1 MAEANN
7 NANEAKPKYYS
18 FIDDQEIKITAEA
31 EKAVSSEGD
40 YDNDAGIGG
49 NNKRRFANGG
59 GATED
64 NEAKTD
70 VLPEL
75 GLFLP
80 QWGYSDFMTER
91 LNWQKGLCDI
101 GGEPGWFY
109 FRVFFHFNT
118 AYGLFGGLLKSGDAQ
133 ITNKTCAKSFF
144 ELWKDHYPALDMYN
158 REKSLNTFCN
168 MLNNISN
175 NTPWF
180 FHSIT
185 GMDKASVTSLN
196 EPFKDNTLEIKC
208 LEESIDMRLST
219 LFEYYKYACFDYVN
233 LKEILPENLRKFD
246 MSVVV
251 FGVPIRYLDTHS
263 KINGKEYQSRTMRGE
278 NGGNKMTM
286 AMYTFKECEFDTENM
301 SEPIGS
307 DISNANAFQNNNI
320 SIKIKYKKVFN
331 YKQNGF
337 AGTAISPLGMISKTG
352 SDMSDRLGKMSD
364 AFKAMQSYA
373 SGVGT
378 SDNFVDKFIGNKTQ
392 FSKWYKFARSQGV
405 GSSTKMLIDET
416 EAICQDY
423 YSNVSHSVFNTLVGK
438 GVLGASELGSI
449 TPPDKGVNTD
459 YYKETLNNIYKGT
472 IKQSNAKRKAAS
484 GLAGLGI
491 RTFKAGN
498 AQNGQ
503 SYKNKLVRR

>member
-1 MAEANN
+1 MAKTSDSV
-7 NANEAKPKYYS
+7 NEAKSYSS
-18 FIDDQEIKITAEA
+18 FIANNDIKFAGDVETLSNADSDD
-31 EKAVSSEGD
+31 
-40 YDNDAGIGG
+40 GIGG
-49 NNKRRFANGG
+49 NNTKRTVIGSG
-59 GATED
+59 STE
-64 NEAKTD
+64 ESEIKTD

-75 GLFLP
+75 GIFLP

-91 LNWQKGLCDI
+91 LNWQKGLNDI

-118 AYGLFGGLLKSGDAQ
+118 AYGLFGGQLSSGGAQ

-144 ELWKDHYPALDMYN
+144 ELWKDHYPTLDMYN

-180 FHSIT
+180 FHSIS
-185 GMDKASVTSLN
+185 GMDKASVTNMN

-219 LFEYYKYACFDYVN
+219 LFEYYKYACFDYIN
-233 LKEILPENLRKFD
+233 LKEIIPENLRKFD

-263 KINGKEYQSRTMRGE
+263 KINGKEYQSRTIRGE

-286 AMYTFKECEFDTENM
+286 SMYTFKECEFDTENM
-301 SEPIGS
+301 AEPMPA
-307 DISNANAFQNNNI
+307 DMSNEHAFQNNNI

-337 AGTAISPLGMISKTG
+337 GGTAISPLGMINKTG
-352 SDMSDRLGKMSD
+352 SDMSSRLGKMSD
-364 AFKAMQSYA
+364 AFKSMRSYA
-373 SGVGT
+373 SGVST

-405 GSSTKMLIDET
+405 GSSAKMLIDET

-423 YSNVSHSVFNTLVGK
+423 YSNVAHSVFNTVVGK

-472 IKQSNAKRKAAS
+472 IKHSDTKRKTAA
-484 GLAGLGI
+484 GLASLGI
-491 RTFKAGN
+491 RTFKVDN
-498 AQNGQ
+498 TQNNQ
-503 SYKNKLVRR
+503 SYKNKLVRQ

>member
-1 MAEANN
+1 MAKTNNSDSEAG
-7 NANEAKPKYYS
+7 AKYSS
-18 FIDDQEIKITAEA
+18 FIVDNEIKLDGS
-31 EKAVSSEGD
+31 EKATSGGED
-40 YDNDAGIGG
+40 YDSDAGVSD
-49 NNKRRFANGG
+49 NNKKRFVNGG
-59 GATED
+59 GSTEE
-64 NEAKTD
+64 NEARTD

-91 LNWQKGLCDI
+91 LNWQKGLADI

-118 AYGLFGGLLKSGDAQ
+118 AYGLFGGCLKSGSSQ

-180 FHSIT
+180 FQSIT
-185 GMDKASVTSLN
+185 GMDKANVASLN

-251 FGVPIRYLDTHS
+251 FGVPVRYLDTHS

-278 NGGNKMTM
+278 NGGNKITM
-286 AMYTFKECEFDTENM
+286 SMYTFKDCEFDTENM
-301 SEPIGS
+301 AEPMLG
-307 DISNANAFQNNNI
+307 DMSNTHAFQNNNI

-337 AGTAISPLGMISKTG
+337 AGTAISPLGMIGKTG

-405 GSSTKMLIDET
+405 GSTTKMLIDET

-423 YSNVSHSVFNTLVGK
+423 YSNVAHNVFNTIVGG

-472 IKQSNAKRKAAS
+472 IKQSNAKRKTAT

-491 RTFKAGN
+491 RTFKADN
-498 AQNGQ
+498 TQNTQ
-503 SYKNKLVRR
+503 SYKSKLVRR